1 MGSAAR
7 CSVRIERTPYP
18 SPTALQRMRVDHR
31 CTDVLVPQ
39 DLLHRSKVVKLCLN
53 RRIAR
58 RRVQAV

>member
-1 MGSAAR
+1 MANGSTDIFDILHTTRA
-7 CSVRIERTPYP
+7 
-18 SPTALQRMRVDHR
+18 MRVDHR

-58 RRVQAV
+58 RRVQALSL